1 MRTFS
6 TDAPEFFAF
15 KIEGSEEIKK
25 IPLAGSMNNRD
36 LLAFEETGGDYR
48 KQVEWLRRYIGEA
61 IDELSPATTAAI
73 MKAWMEESSKSGAS
87 VGE

>member
-6 TDAPEFFAF
+6 TDAPEFFVF
-15 KIEGSEEIKK
+15 KIEGSDEVKK
-25 IPLAGSMNNRD
+25 IPLAGSMNNRE

-48 KQVEWLRRYIGEA
+48 KQLEWLRNYIGEA
-61 IDELSPATTAAI
+61 IYELSPTTTAAI

>member
-6 TDAPEFFAF
+6 TDAPEFFVF
-15 KIEGSEEIKK
+15 KIEGSDEVKK
-25 IPLAGSMNNRD
+25 IPLAGSMNNRE

-48 KQVEWLRRYIGEA
+48 KQLEWLRSYIGEA
-61 IDELSPATTAAI
+61 IYELSPRTTAAI

-87 VGE
+87 AGE

>member
-6 TDAPEFFAF
+6 TDAPKFFVF
-15 KIEGSEEIKK
+15 KIEGSDEVKK
-25 IPLAGSMNNRD
+25 IPLAGSMNNRE

-48 KQVEWLRRYIGEA
+48 KQLEWLRSYIGEA
-61 IDELSPATTAAI
+61 IYELSPTTTAAI

>member
-6 TDAPEFFAF
+6 TDAPEFFVF
-15 KIEGSEEIKK
+15 KIEGSDEIRK

-36 LLAFEETGGDYR
+36 LLDFEDTGGDYR
-48 KQVEWLRRYIGEA
+48 KQVEWLRRFIGDA
-61 IDELSPATTAAI
+61 IYELDPATTAAV
-73 MKAWMEESSKSGAS
+73 MKAWMEESAKTGAS

>member
-6 TDAPEFFAF
+6 TDAPEFFVF
-15 KIEGSEEIKK
+15 KIEGSDEIRK

-36 LLAFEETGGDYR
+36 LLDFEDTGGDYR
-48 KQVEWLRRYIGEA
+48 KQVEWLRRFIGDA
-61 IDELSPATTAAI
+61 IYELDPATTAAV
-73 MKAWMEESSKSGAS
+73 MKVWMEESAKPGAS

>member
-6 TDAPEFFAF
+6 TDAPEFFVF

-73 MKAWMEESSKSGAS
+73 MKAWMEESAKSGAS

>member
-15 KIEGSEEIKK
+15 KIEGSEEIRK

-36 LLAFEETGGDYR
+36 LLSFEDTGGDYR
-48 KQVEWLRRYIGEA
+48 KQVEWLRRFIG
-61 IDELSPATTAAI
+61 DVVYELDPATTAAV
-73 MKAWMEESSKSGAS
+73 MKAWMEESAKPGAS

>member
-36 LLAFEETGGDYR
+36 LLDFEDTGGDYR
-48 KQVEWLRRYIGEA
+48 KQVEWLRRFIGDA
-61 IDELSPATTAAI
+61 IYELDPATTTAV
-73 MKAWMEESSKSGAS
+73 MKAWMEESAKPGAS

>member
-6 TDAPEFFAF
+6 TDAPEFFVF
-15 KIEGSEEIKK
+15 KIEGSEEIRK

-36 LLAFEETGGDYR
+36 LLDFEDTGGDYR
-48 KQVEWLRRYIGEA
+48 KQVEWLRRFIGDA
-61 IDELSPATTAAI
+61 IYELDPATTAAV
-73 MKAWMEESSKSGAS
+73 MKAWMEESTKTGAS

>member
-48 KQVEWLRRYIGEA
+48 KQVEWLRRYIGDA

-73 MKAWMEESSKSGAS
+73 MKAWMEESAKSGAS

>member
-6 TDAPEFFAF
+6 TDAPEFFVF
-15 KIEGSEEIKK
+15 KIEGSEEIRK

-36 LLAFEETGGDYR
+36 LLDFEDTGGDYR
-48 KQVEWLRRYIGEA
+48 KQVEWLRRFIGDA
-61 IDELSPATTAAI
+61 IYELDPATTAAV
-73 MKAWMEESSKSGAS
+73 MKAWMEESAKTGAS

>member
-73 MKAWMEESSKSGAS
+73 MKAWMEESAKSGAS

>member
-36 LLAFEETGGDYR
+36 LLDFEDTGGDYR
-48 KQVEWLRRYIGEA
+48 KQVEGLRRFIGDA
-61 IDELSPATTAAI
+61 IYELDPATTAAV
-73 MKAWMEESSKSGAS
+73 MKAWMEESAKTGAS

>member
-15 KIEGSEEIKK
+15 KIEGSAEIKK

-36 LLAFEETGGDYR
+36 LLAFEETGG
-48 KQVEWLRRYIGEA
+48 KEQWLSA
-61 IDELSPATTAAI
+61 CWW
-73 MKAWMEESSKSGAS
+73 WMMNRTS
-87 VGE
+87 